1 MQKAELC
8 VLVVQLQ
15 AQQDRSPGTPSTA
28 STNNRAVGQEIYW
41 WAPEEAIV
49 CIRKPE
55 NLEVMREG
63 REKNHSVLETGRQ
76 AEKREWDC
84 KDRQVGRKRERCNS
98 APAPAWFVPP
108 PLSWTRT
115 THSSF
120 FFTRK
125 RNNVPQ
131 VKELSQLFSFPAK
144 LTLSTWNKG
153 YLEK

>member
-8 VLVVQLQ
+8 ALVVQLQ
-15 AQQDRSPGTPSTA
+15 AQQDRSPGILSTER
-28 STNNRAVGQEIYW
+28 TNNRAVGQEIFW
-41 WAPEEAIV
+41 WAPEEVIV

-55 NLEVMREG
+55 NLEVMKEG

-98 APAPAWFVPP
+98 APAPAWFIPP
-108 PLSWTRT
+108 PLSCTRT
-115 THSSF
+115 THSS